1 MPVWVPL
8 ASRPFYRESKR
19 YMQLKIRP
27 EYADIYCVDLGSL
40 PMPSAGESIREYV
53 LRSGLGKEEDILA
66 VVNGRARHWDYRFS
80 ETDIVEI
87 YPMAA
92 SG

>member
-1 MPVWVPL
+1 
-8 ASRPFYRESKR
+8 
-19 YMQLKIRP
+19 
-27 EYADIYCVDLGSL
+27 
-40 PMPSAGESIREYV
+40 MPSAGESIREYV

-66 VVNGRARHWDYRFS
+66 VVNGRARDWDYRFS
-80 ETDIVEI
+80 ERDTVEI